1 MVPILSWRDYLIP
14 SMRKN
19 VRILFFLTHRK
30 HDVNE
35 WIKKV
40 MWQLVLGFW
49 IQCRR
54 FCSFELFF
62 CVSNVVPSK
71 RKYANNVIIH
81 AIRMQLIQLI
91 CIWFKTFP
99 CCAIRANVNPSGAPI
114 ISPESHEQGQTL
126 LLIIHKIFWPW
137 KYWLIL
143 EFWTMVKIGSRC
155 GLIRIQPLD
164 RRFPIWNR

>member
-1 MVPILSWRDYLIP
+1 MCVFCSFY
-14 SMRKN
+14 
-19 VRILFFLTHRK
+19 THRK

-54 FCSFELFF
+54 FWSFEFF
-62 CVSNVVPSK
+62 FAHQILLAKEIHGNK
-71 RKYANNVIIH
+71 FIIH
-81 AIRMQLIQLI
+81 ATWMQLIQFMR
-91 CIWFKTFP
+91 IWFKTFP
-99 CCAIRANVNPSGAPI
+99 CCAIRANVKPSGAAI

-137 KYWLIL
+137 KYSLIL
-143 EFWTMVKIGSRC
+143 VTWTKVKIGSRC
-155 GLIRIQPLD
+155 GWIRIWPLD
-164 RRFPIWNR
+164 RRFSI